1 MSWERGPRFPFLQIW
16 GEGIEG
22 EMEDNSTFEIWAEKE
37 KSQGYKE
44 LRKRVVKEDKR
55 RWWLWSD
62 VEVVEELLPWREGPA
77 GMWGWGGQKWE
88 LEKQRSEFIKPPP
101 SAVHPSIPNKV
112 PTPRLPPPSTPPALL
127 LLLLSISQIPYRA
140 GPDGIGQSGSTPR
153 HQTFSHH
160 SLHSSEGGR
169 QREGKG
175 RGMGRWLNWW
185 VFPPC

>member
-112 PTPRLPPPSTPPALL
+112 PTPPSSSSIHPSCSPPPPPFHL
-127 LLLLSISQIPYRA
+127 
-140 GPDGIGQSGSTPR
+140 PD
-153 HQTFSHH
+153 
-160 SLHSSEGGR
+160 SL
-169 QREGKG
+169 
-175 RGMGRWLNWW
+175 
-185 VFPPC
+185 